1 MRARGI
7 NRVWVAAAGIATVA
21 CLALDPLMAQAGER
35 FWREGSQLTEPSS
48 DLVQL
53 NQSLTQLVTVVQPA
67 VVQIGVEKG
76 EREPLPPDH
85 PPVPEERPERPGV
98 GSGFIVSQD
107 GYILTN
113 HHVVAKA
120 QAVDVE
126 LYDGRTLPAKV
137 VGKDRRTDL
146 ALLKIDAED
155 SLPVLSLG
163 DSDQVKIGELVLAV
177 GNPFGL
183 EHSVSV
189 GVVSRKGHGFGRFG
203 FFDDYIQ
210 TDASI
215 NPGNSGGPLVNIR
228 GEVVG
233 INTAIIPRQRI
244 GFAIPINL
252 AKSILLQLRERGEVA
267 WGFLGVGIQDVNGP
281 LAQALGMDGKKGA
294 LVTNILPGMAAERA
308 GLKRGDV
315 ILEFD
320 GTAITDV
327 RSLQQGV
334 ARVPVGTNV
343 TIKILRRGEVQSV
356 SAVVG
361 EFDEDF
367 QVVARPEKS
376 PEPIPNEVL
385 GLTLAEV
392 TPEKAKEFKLN
403 VEKGVVVTDVIQGS
417 SGARAG
423 VRPGDVVTEVDHAPV
438 KTVKEVH
445 RALKGW
451 TRPTHLV
458 LIHRGD
464 NFFYVA
470 IGKRS

>member
-1 MRARGI
+1 
-7 NRVWVAAAGIATVA
+7 
-21 CLALDPLMAQAGER
+21 
-35 FWREGSQLTEPSS
+35 
-48 DLVQL
+48 
-53 NQSLTQLVTVVQPA
+53 

-76 EREPLPPDH
+76 EREPLPQDH
-85 PPVPEERPERPGV
+85 PPVPEERPERPRV

-113 HHVVAKA
+113 YHVVAEV
-120 QAVDVE
+120 QEVDVE

-146 ALLKIDAED
+146 ALLKIDAGD
-155 SLPVLSLG
+155 SLPVLPLG
-163 DSDQVKIGELVLAV
+163 DSNQVKIGELVLAA

-183 EHSVSV
+183 EHSVTV

-210 TDASI
+210 TDALIS
-215 NPGNSGGPLVNIR
+215 PGNSGGPLVNIR

-252 AKSILLQLRERGEVA
+252 AKSILPQLRERGEVA
-267 WGFLGVGIQDVNGP
+267 WGFLGVGIQDLNGP

-334 ARVPVGTNV
+334 ARAPVGTKV
-343 TIKILRRGEVQSV
+343 TIKVLRRGEVQSV

-361 EFDEDF
+361 KFNQDF
-367 QVVARPEKS
+367 EVVARREKS
-376 PEPIPNEVL
+376 PEPVPKEVL

-392 TPEKAKEFKLN
+392 TPEKAKKFKLG
-403 VEKGVVVTDVIQGS
+403 VEKGVVVTDVTQGS
-417 SGARAG
+417 SAARAG
-423 VRPGDVVTEVDHAPV
+423 VRPGDMLTEVDHAPV
-438 KTVKEVH
+438 KTIKEV
-445 RALKGW
+445 RQALKGW
-451 TRPTHLV
+451 TRATHLL
-458 LIHRGD
+458 LIQRGD

-470 IGKRS
+470 IRKRS